1 MIFSESTQIE
11 ETCSYDGILNPSPSP
26 TRFNFTKN
34 FPDELKND
42 FVRSFLGTLF
52 IRRPSAILYLNI
64 SLKRFTFWI
73 HLRDSLFYF

>member
-52 IRRPSAILYLNI
+52 IRRP
-64 SLKRFTFWI
+64 
-73 HLRDSLFYF
+73 